1 MVSSAIRVMAGNA
14 ALLPIGV
21 GFLMLTDGWR
31 RFGQWSRFGVS
42 LLAGQASFMVFAPL
56 LLYAGL
62 SLSPIIVLPIASVV
76 LAFGLRAER
85 RRERSPVPIP
95 PSRGA
100 PNVIAVA
107 IMVVPLSL
115 LAVGSLAKPLYQ
127 VDTILNWVMKAKV
140 IWGGGHHLT
149 GALDERLF
157 TRPDLHPQS
166 HLEYPLGMNS
176 LLAWSFH
183 WMESADIRVMHLQL
197 VLVVAAGVAT
207 AWAILRPL
215 VPDLPLAIGLAGLT
229 LMPVLVH
236 QLLTAYADV
245 PLALL
250 WATGALALIRWGGN
264 GGTHLL
270 WLATL
275 LLAAALATKQDG
287 AFYDVAI
294 YIGVGALLLLR
305 RTGFS
310 QLVLSAAIVILT
322 AIPWQVYA
330 AINDLSRS
338 DVQPSFARMHA
349 QTDRLLPTLQG
360 MLEVFLHP
368 RTTLV
373 AMPLVLTLA
382 IVCIARERYAEAVP
396 FLITSSVVL
405 VEILVIY
412 WNSAVSLD
420 AVLIPALGRI
430 LMGLLILSWLF
441 VPVFAFGAVA
451 SPEAFAAIRDTGHP
465 ASPRGE

>member
-1 MVSSAIRVMAGNA
+1 MVSSAIRIMAGNA
-14 ALLPIGV
+14 ALLPAGV
-21 GFLMLTDGWR
+21 GFLMLTDGWQ
-31 RFGQWSRFGVS
+31 RFGRWSRFGVG

-62 SLSPIIVLPIASVV
+62 SLSPIIVLPIASAV
-76 LAFGLRAER
+76 LAVGLRADR
-85 RRERSPVPIP
+85 RRERSTTAIP
-95 PSRGA
+95 PSREA

-107 IMVVPLSL
+107 IMVVPLTL

-127 VDTILNWVMKAKV
+127 VDAILNWVMKAKV

-157 TRPDLHPQS
+157 ARPDLHPQS

-183 WMESADIRVMHLQL
+183 WMGSADIRVMHLQL

-229 LMPVLVH
+229 LMPVVVH

-250 WATGALALIRWGGN
+250 WATGALALIRWADS

-270 WLATL
+270 SLATL
-275 LLAAALATKQDG
+275 LLAASLATKQDG

-294 YIGVGALLLLR
+294 YIGVAALLLLC
-305 RTGFS
+305 RTGFL

-322 AIPWQVYA
+322 AVPWQLYA
-330 AINDLSRS
+330 AANDLERS
-338 DVQPSFARMHA
+338 DVRPGFARMQA

-373 AMPLVLTLA
+373 AVPLVVTLA
-382 IVCIARERYAEAVP
+382 IVCIARGRYKEALP
-396 FLITSSVVL
+396 FLIASSMVL

-420 AVLIPALGRI
+420 AVLIPALGRV
-430 LMGLLILSWLF
+430 LMGLLVLSWLL
-441 VPVFAFGAVA
+441 VPVLAFAAVA
-451 SPEAFAAIRDTGHP
+451 SPDGFRAIRDARTP
-465 ASPRGE
+465 K